1 MSTIVSVVS
10 LLIKLMLL
18 GNQQEIVA
26 CSWNSWIFL
35 LRQERLVETLRIY
48 QWFCR
53 KHCLKASNYKV
64 FRQDDSFKVWSANA
78 EKSSYTLFNKNQAPW
93 YFVPPAQAVRC
104 GTVAIIIRDVL
115 LSPHMCIRVV
125 SLFSSHYKQ
134 SRRIYVNQRPIYTLN
149 LKLKHELNVINFPR
163 RVAC

>member
-26 CSWNSWIFL
+26 CSWNCWIFL

-115 LSPHMCIRVV
+115 LFPHLRIRAV
-125 SLFSSHYKQ
+125 SLSSIHYNQ
-134 SRRIYVNQRPIYTLN
+134 SHRVYINRRQQYICLIWN
-149 LKLKHELNVINFPR
+149 
-163 RVAC
+163 